1 VGTARNSA
9 RVPVVHRQIRNQSM
23 SAQSWA
29 KLAAI
34 GSAFARHFRF
44 KLATGGAIAAVTIAA
59 AGCTPAITRLAGAD
73 PADPAA
79 RIAGVGYRSTIAPYT
94 SLRPATPA
102 PWREQ
107 NESVA
112 PRPRNEREPQ

>member
-1 VGTARNSA
+1 
-9 RVPVVHRQIRNQSM
+9 M
-23 SAQSWA
+23 SKQSWA

-34 GSAFARHFRF
+34 GIAGARQFRF
-44 KLATGGAIAAVTIAA
+44 KFATGAAITTVMIAA
-59 AGCTPAITRLAGAD
+59 AGCTPATTRLAAAD

-79 RIAGVGYRSTIAPYT
+79 RVAGVGYRSTIAPYT

-112 PRPRNEREPQ
+112 PRPRNEREPR